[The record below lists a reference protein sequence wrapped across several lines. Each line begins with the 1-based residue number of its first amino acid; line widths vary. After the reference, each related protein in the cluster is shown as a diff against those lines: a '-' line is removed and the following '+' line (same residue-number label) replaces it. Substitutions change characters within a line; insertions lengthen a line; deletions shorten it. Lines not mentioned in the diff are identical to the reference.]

1 MSILPAI
8 SESIN
13 HSMVCIKIH
22 HYKTGGFLIEH
33 SPMNNMDIINEY
45 RASTAEEAIA
55 TIKTILINEIKEC
68 SPQDGD
74 SEEVEDWLGQ
84 HAAACQAFLNS
95 I

>member
-8 SESIN
+8 GETIN
-13 HSMVCIKIH
+13 HPMVCLKIH
-22 HYKTGGFLIEH
+22 HYKTGGFFIEH
-33 SPMNNMDIINEY
+33 SPLNNMDIINEY

-55 TIKTILINEIKEC
+55 TIKSLLINEIKEC
-68 SPQDGD
+68 APQDGD

>member
-8 SESIN
+8 GETIS

-22 HYKTGGFLIEH
+22 HYETGGFLISH
-33 SPMNNMDIINEY
+33 SPLNNMDIVNEY
-45 RASTAEEAIA
+45 HASTAEEAIS
-55 TIKTILINEIKEC
+55 TIKTILSNEIKEC
-68 SPQDGD
+68 ASQDGD

>member
-8 SESIN
+8 GETIS
-13 HSMVCIKIH
+13 HSMVCIKIKH
-22 HYKTGGFLIEH
+22 NKDGGFLIEH
-33 SPMNNMDIINEY
+33 SPLNNMDIINEY

-55 TIKTILINEIKEC
+55 TIKSLLVNEIKEC
-68 SPQDGD
+68 APQDGD

>member
-8 SESIN
+8 SETID
-13 HSMVCIKIH
+13 HSLIKIKH
-22 HYKTGGFLIEH
+22 SEDGTFLISH
-33 SPMNNMDIINEY
+33 SPLNNMDIINEY
-45 RASTAEEAIA
+45 HASTAEEAIA
-55 TIKTILINEIKEC
+55 TIKIILSNEIEEC
-68 SPQDGD
+68 APQDGD

>member
-8 SESIN
+8 SGTID
-13 HSMVCIKIH
+13 HPMVCIKIKH
-22 HYKTGGFLIEH
+22 NEDGGFLIEH
-33 SPMNNMDIINEY
+33 SPLNNMDIVNEY
-45 RASTAEEAIA
+45 YASTAEEAIS
-55 TIKTILINEIKEC
+55 TIKTILSNEIKEC
-68 SPQDGD
+68 APQDGD

>member
-8 SESIN
+8 GETIN

-33 SPMNNMDIINEY
+33 GPLNNMDIINED
-45 RASTAEEAIA
+45 RASTAKAAIA
-55 TIKTILINEIKEC
+55 IIKSLLAAEIKEC
-68 SPQDGD
+68 APRDGD